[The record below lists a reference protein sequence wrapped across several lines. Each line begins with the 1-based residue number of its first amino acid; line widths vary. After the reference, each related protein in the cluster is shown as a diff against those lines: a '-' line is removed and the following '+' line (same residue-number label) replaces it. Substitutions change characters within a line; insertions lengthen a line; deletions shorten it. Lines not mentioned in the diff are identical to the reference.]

1 MIYLGIDEFEED
13 RVYAAMETECIGANA
28 MLLGFRVVL
37 VNQVYPLSRALSAT
51 DPGSRFIMPATK
63 TLWHLSKLPQ
73 VSLDTWMYTMDV
85 SLSLIHI

>member
-51 DPGSRFIMPATK
+51 DPFSIHHAGDENALASVEIATG
-63 TLWHLSKLPQ
+63 
-73 VSLDTWMYTMDV
+73 VAGYMDV
-85 SLSLIHI
+85 YYGCVW